1 MYTNYFKF
9 TLILASFLFVTG
21 FISLV
26 VLSTMQ
32 VMPARRG
39 LSYEK
44 VTCRITRRE
53 IFCERGNCS
62 ECISGGTSTSL
73 CLKVYVLCGN
83 HDEIINKNLSSYK
96 ESGYLLRKDVYH
108 LNDQCTRK
116 LDSICNSDLA
126 PTPNG
131 LHHFQVGKGKTRPT
145 YQYYRN
151 PNVPDEVV
159 YENHSKEHYRKV
171 VLHSV
176 LWPTALIGLS
186 ILIVTAAMCL
196 SPTLRDY
203 RRIP

>member
-1 MYTNYFKF
+1 MRNIIIIKMRQSLSLSKSLSNISVFPT
-9 TLILASFLFVTG
+9 IPSF
-21 FISLV
+21 
-26 VLSTMQ
+26 
-32 VMPARRG
+32 
-39 LSYEK
+39 
-44 VTCRITRRE
+44 
-53 IFCERGNCS
+53 
-62 ECISGGTSTSL
+62 
-73 CLKVYVLCGN
+73 
-83 HDEIINKNLSSYK
+83 
-96 ESGYLLRKDVYH
+96 
-108 LNDQCTRK
+108 QCTRK

-131 LHHFQVGKGKTRPT
+131 LHHFQVGKGKTGPT

-196 SPTLRDY
+196 SPTSRDY

>member
-1 MYTNYFKF
+1 MRNIIIIKMRQ
-9 TLILASFLFVTG
+9 
-21 FISLV
+21 SL
-26 VLSTMQ
+26 S
-32 VMPARRG
+32 
-39 LSYEK
+39 
-44 VTCRITRRE
+44 
-53 IFCERGNCS
+53 
-62 ECISGGTSTSL
+62 
-73 CLKVYVLCGN
+73 
-83 HDEIINKNLSSYK
+83 
-96 ESGYLLRKDVYH
+96 LRKSLSNISVFPTIPSF
-108 LNDQCTRK
+108 QCTRK

-131 LHHFQVGKGKTRPT
+131 LHHFQVGKGKTGPT

-186 ILIVTAAMCL
+186 ILIVTAAMCP
-196 SPTLRDY
+196 SPTSRDY